1 MHSNSEE
8 REFEFRMKKRTI
20 ITTEMSEVW
29 IIHPS
34 PESAIEIESHETEQ
48 PSSSTLAL
56 NPVATESE
64 ETEHPQETNSPTHE
78 SGK

>member
-1 MHSNSEE
+1 
-8 REFEFRMKKRTI
+8 MKKRTI
-20 ITTEMSEVW
+20 ITTEMSEIW

-34 PESAIEIESHETEQ
+34 SPSTDAVIDIESHETEP

-56 NPVATESE
+56 NPVDTES
-64 ETEHPQETNSPTHE
+64 ETEHPQEINSPTNE